1 MLTRVVP
8 PVAVI
13 CAALLWSVDGLLRQ
27 DLYSISSLV
36 IVALEHLIGA
46 LIFLPFLFRSASKIK
61 LLDRRGWISI
71 FWVSICGGLLGT
83 YFYTK
88 ALSYV
93 NYIDLSVVVL
103 IQKLQPLFAISLAS
117 IILRE
122 KLSKNFI
129 LLASTAILGG
139 YLTTFGNKPF
149 LFLDNKSIIASLFAL
164 LASFCWGSSTVLG
177 KDALKQIPFELVTC
191 IRLIVTGTVA
201 LLIITSSGNFSD
213 MYSLSIENYKTII
226 IIVFTSGSIALSIY
240 YYGLQNLA
248 ASHTAIYELVWPLS
262 AVLIDWLMKGKTL
275 SLTQMIGAII
285 LLSSM
290 TILIKENSSE

>member
-1 MLTRVVP
+1 MLTRVLP
-8 PVAVI
+8 SAAVI
-13 CAALLWSVDGLLRQ
+13 CAALLWSVDGVLRQ
-27 DLYSISSLV
+27 DLHSISSLV
-36 IVALEHLIGA
+36 IVAIEHLLGA
-46 LIFLPFLFRSASKIK
+46 LIFLPFLFRSISKIK
-61 LLDRRGWISI
+61 RLDRKGWVSI

-88 ALSYV
+88 ALGYV

-117 IILRE
+117 IVLRE
-122 KLSKNFI
+122 KVSKSFI
-129 LLASTAILGG
+129 FLASTAILGG

-177 KDALKQIPFELVTC
+177 KAALKQIPFELMTC

-201 LLIITSSGNFSD
+201 LLIITSSGNISD
-213 MYSLSIENYKTII
+213 IYSLSIENYKTII
-226 IIVFTSGSIALSIY
+226 VIVFTSGSIALSIY

-248 ASHTAIYELVWPLS
+248 ASHTTIYELVWPLS
-262 AVLIDWLMKGKTL
+262 AVLIDWLIRGKTL
-275 SLTQMIGAII
+275 SLAQMIGAII
-285 LLSSM
+285 LVSSI
-290 TILIKENSSE
+290 TILTKENSSE